1 MKEAII
7 LSRQILSAHPNG
19 VRSLFLRY
27 GIGAEP
33 TPRSIILAT
42 QAFGQPFIADLS
54 EVAESGNNVIGS
66 GSLYQPQVDYLSMA
80 QYGYDPTIATA
91 PLNTGTLA
99 PAAKSSFWT
108 FDNLSKVFNNVGSLV
123 STGANIYN
131 TVTTGQTAQTTD
143 QAAQTA
149 QLQAQQYALEL
160 QAQQDAASA
169 KTRQYLIVGGI
180 LVLVVVAAVFI
191 FRKK

>member
-42 QAFGQPFIADLS
+42 QAFGQPFIDDLS
-54 EVAESGNNVIGS
+54 AVATGGNDYTGS

-80 QYGYDPTIATA
+80 QSGYDQNLATA
-91 PLNTGTLA
+91 PLNTGTTDTT
-99 PAAKSSFWT
+99 KKKGF
-108 FDNLSKVFNNVGSLV
+108 NLDSILNVFGKVAGVVNVGAE
-123 STGANIYN
+123 TWN
-131 TVTTGQTAQTTD
+131 TIKTGQTPQTNA
-143 QAAQTA
+143 QAAQDA
-149 QLQAQQYALEL
+149 MIQQQQFALNLQAQQE
-160 QAQQDAASA
+160 AASA

>member
-42 QAFGQPFIADLS
+42 QAFGQPFIEDLS
-54 EVAESGNNVIGS
+54 AVAESGNGYTGS
-66 GSLYQPQVDYLSMA
+66 SYSWMPTTSIDYMDLAKGDDYVTPNFNASTDTTKKKGFSFDSLLDVF
-80 QYGYDPTIATA
+80 G
-91 PLNTGTLA
+91 
-99 PAAKSSFWT
+99 
-108 FDNLSKVFNNVGSLV
+108 KVAGVVNVGAD
-123 STGANIYN
+123 TWN
-131 TVTTGQTAQTTD
+131 TIKTGQTPQTNAQA
-143 QAAQTA
+143 QQEAAFQQQQFA
-149 QLQAQQYALEL
+149 MNLQAQQE
-160 QAQQDAASA
+160 AASA

>member
-42 QAFGQPFIADLS
+42 QAFGQPFIEDLL
-54 EVAESGNNVIGS
+54 EVASSGNNVIGS
-66 GSLYQPQVDYLSMA
+66 GPLYQPQVDYLSMA
-80 QYGYDPTIATA
+80 QYGYDTNIATA
-91 PLNTGTLA
+91 PLNTGTDTSKKSTLDSFIDIFNK
-99 PAAKSSFWT
+99 AAG
-108 FDNLSKVFNNVGSLV
+108 V
-123 STGANIYN
+123 
-131 TVTTGQTAQTTD
+131 VTTGVNTWNSVKTGQTSQTTD
-143 QAAQTA
+143 QATQNAQIQMQQTA
-149 QLQAQQYALEL
+149 LALQAQK
-160 QAQQDAASA
+160 DAASA
-169 KTRQYLIVGGI
+169 KTQQYLIVGGI

>member
-42 QAFGQPFIADLS
+42 QAFGQPFIEDLS
-54 EVAESGNNVIGS
+54 EVASSGNGYTGS
-66 GSLYQPQVDYLSMA
+66 GPLFQPQVDYLSMA
-80 QYGYDPTIATA
+80 QYGYDQNIATA
-91 PLNTGTLA
+91 PLNASTGTT
-99 PAAKSSFWT
+99 KKKGFSFDSLLDV
-108 FDNLSKVFNNVGSLV
+108 FGKVAGVVNVGAD
-123 STGANIYN
+123 TCN
-131 TVTTGQTAQTTD
+131 TIKTGQTPQTI
-143 QAAQTA
+143 A
-149 QLQAQQYALEL
+149 QAQQEAALQQQQFAMNF
-160 QAQQDAASA
+160 QAQQEAASA

>member
-91 PLNTGTLA
+91 PLNTGTTGT
-99 PAAKSSFWT
+99 AKKST
-108 FDNLSKVFNNVGSLV
+108 FDSFLDIFDKAA
-123 STGANIYN
+123 GA
-131 TVTTGQTAQTTD
+131 VTTGVNVWNSVKTGQTSQTTD
-143 QAAQTA
+143 QATANA
-149 QLQAQQYALEL
+149 QLQMQQTALAL
-160 QAQQDAASA
+160 QAQQDADSA